1 MYVVMEMLL
10 KTLLFVLLLFFSFE
24 LCFPEKLTLF
34 YFSRLNVL
42 ETVNSPLRKSLRGT
56 QWICSSKYLF
66 FRHIFAGWEMWKK

>member
-42 ETVNSPLRKSLRGT
+42 ETVNSPLRKSL
-56 QWICSSKYLF
+56 
-66 FRHIFAGWEMWKK
+66 